1 MAVVSSLY
9 YWERIYTPQE
19 VKEINKHLAKDFS
32 SGDFQKGAQDVVKT
46 STVRGVRWGKS
57 KKYLQSFYDH
67 IILRNDHVFGFK
79 LFPIT
84 DYENLL
90 HNTYKIGQ
98 EYGWHLDANE
108 RHSSDIKLTALLNL
122 SSSPYQGGG
131 LEITASTPQP
141 VPELDEPGTMVI
153 FPSFFL
159 HRVAPILKG
168 TRTSIALLVSGPK
181 FV

>member
-46 STVRGVRWGKS
+46 SKVRGVSWGKS

-67 IILRNDHVFGFK
+67 IILKNDHVFGFK
-79 LFPIT
+79 LFPLT
-84 DYENLL
+84 DYEHLL
-90 HNTYKIGQ
+90 HNTYEGGQ
-98 EYGWHLDANE
+98 EYGWHLDGHE
-108 RHSSDIKLTALLNL
+108 HRSSDIKLTALLNL
-122 SSSPYQGGG
+122 SPSPYKGGG
-131 LEITASTPQP
+131 LEIAASVAQA

-159 HRVAPILKG
+159 HRVTPVLEG
-168 TRTSIALLVSGPK
+168 TRTSIALLLSGPK

>member
-1 MAVVSSLY
+1 MSVISSLY

-19 VKEINKHLAKDFS
+19 VKEINKHIAKDFS
-32 SGDFQKGAQDVVKT
+32 SSDFQKGANNVVKT
-46 STVRGVRWGKS
+46 SSVRGVPWGKG

-67 IILRNDHVFGFK
+67 ILLRNNHMFGFK

-84 DYENLL
+84 DYEHLF

-108 RHSSDIKLTALLNL
+108 QGPHDIKLTALLNL

-131 LEITASTPQP
+131 LELAVSSPQP

-159 HRVAPILKG
+159 HRVTPILKG
-168 TRTSIALLVSGPK
+168 TRTSLALLLTGPK
-181 FV
+181 WV